1 MDFILEIIVTIIYGI
16 VEGIT
21 EWLPVSS
28 TGHLIIIEDFLA
40 GIARGSLTNK
50 AFMEMF
56 KVVIQLGAIL
66 AVVWIYFNRLNPFD
80 KKKDNKEKE
89 KTIRLWIKV
98 IIATIP
104 AAIFGLLFD
113 DIMDKY
119 LFNVVV
125 VAITLI
131 VYGVAFIFIED
142 RNKTAQFKY
151 KNLDRL
157 PLKTAI
163 GIGLFQILSLIPGTS
178 RSGSTIIGGLL
189 LGASRPVATE
199 FTFFLAIPVMF
210 GASLLKIVKFVMETG
225 FASVSEVFIL
235 LLGMFISFIV
245 SILAIK
251 FLVSYVSKHDFKIFG
266 KYRIVLGGILII
278 YSLAKLI
285 CSLIFG

>member
-1 MDFILEIIVTIIYGI
+1 MDFLLEIIVTIIYGV

-28 TGHLIIIEDFLA
+28 TGHLIIIQDFVQ
-40 GIARGSLTNK
+40 GIARGSLAK
-50 AFMEMF
+50 EDFMEMF
-56 KVVIQLGAIL
+56 NVVIQLGAIL
-66 AVVWIYFNRLNPFD
+66 AVVWIYFNKLNPFD
-80 KKKDNKEKE
+80 KKKTEKE
-89 KTIRLWIKV
+89 RNKTIRLWVKV

-113 DIMDKY
+113 DFMDKY
-119 LFNVVV
+119 FFNVYV
-125 VAITLI
+125 VAIALI
-131 VYGVAFIFIED
+131 FYGVVFIFIED
-142 RNKTAQFKY
+142 RNKNAQFKY
-151 KNLDRL
+151 KSLDKL

-189 LGASRPVATE
+189 LGTSRPVATE

-210 GASLLKIVKFVMETG
+210 GASLLKIVKFIGTAG
-225 FASVSEVFIL
+225 FTSFSEIFIL
-235 LLGMFISFIV
+235 LLGMFVSFIV
-245 SILAIK
+245 SVLAIK

-278 YSLAKLI
+278 YALAKLI
-285 CSLIFG
+285 FSLIFG